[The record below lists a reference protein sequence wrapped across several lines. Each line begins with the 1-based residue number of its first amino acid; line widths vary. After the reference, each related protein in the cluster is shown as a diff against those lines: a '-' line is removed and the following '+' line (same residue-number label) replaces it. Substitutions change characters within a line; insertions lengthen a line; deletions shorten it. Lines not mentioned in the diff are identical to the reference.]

1 MTYQPDYTRSDN
13 GSSIRCLTGSKPAV
27 AVMDAVQVCCVMSR
41 GDRVMFSIDE
51 TLCIGCEKC
60 VAVCPAEAI
69 IMHESTAII
78 RPSKCTL
85 CGQCV
90 NVCPVNAISEGASG
104 YADQKRPQGQPQQ
117 QTRIF
122 PRVLSEVGRMIW
134 KNIGTGG
141 RRGGGG
147 MGRGKGGRG
156 HVGGGGSG
164 RGRR

>member
-1 MTYQPDYTRSDN
+1 
-13 GSSIRCLTGSKPAV
+13 
-27 AVMDAVQVCCVMSR
+27 
-41 GDRVMFSIDE
+41 MFSIDE

-60 VAVCPAEAI
+60 VAVCPVEAI

-90 NVCPVNAISEGASG
+90 EVCPVNAISEDMSIHV
-104 YADQKRPQGQPQQ
+104 DQNRPQRPPQQ
-117 QTRIF
+117 Q
-122 PRVLSEVGRMIW
+122 VGIVSQILNGLGRTIR
-134 KNIGTGG
+134 KSIETGG
-141 RRGGGG
+141 RRSGGG